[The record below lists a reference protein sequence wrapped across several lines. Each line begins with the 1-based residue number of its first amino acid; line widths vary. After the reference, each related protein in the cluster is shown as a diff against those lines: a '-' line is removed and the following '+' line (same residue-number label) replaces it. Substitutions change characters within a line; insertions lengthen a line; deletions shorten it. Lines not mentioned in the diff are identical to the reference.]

1 MKLFFRE
8 LTNEDIPS
16 IKEISKDIWEGEDY
30 IPQVI
35 DSWLNDEHCMNYGA
49 FRDEERKEMVGFGRV
64 KLFNRDVAWLEGGR
78 VKKDYQKKGIG
89 REMIRY
95 AIDYAKNVQVK
106 KAQFD
111 TSSKNLGSIA
121 LANYFGFIEKKS
133 TDVLSAKR
141 PDIRIS
147 NFPSIEVKKV
157 SAIEAKKLYTNFD
170 IGPSDE
176 ISMGWSYK
184 SLKYLSEDDG
194 EWYVVNSDAI
204 LLKINFKSVSI
215 QEGPEERDVW
225 MIVYGNSNTS
235 FELIQ
240 YILQEELKNK
250 KNTSFEI
257 FCSPEIA
264 SLVEKIG
271 FSYYE
276 GQPFGVVLYEKILN
290 IND

>member
-111 TSSKNLGSIA
+111 TSSKNLGSTT
-121 LANYFGFIEKKS
+121 LANYFGFKKKKS
-133 TDVLSAKR
+133 MNVLSAKR
-141 PDIRIS
+141 MDIALSRS
-147 NFPSIEVKKV
+147 PSIEVKKV
-157 SAIEAKKLYTNFD
+157 SAKEAKKIYLNFN
-170 IGPSDE
+170 IGPGDE

-184 SLKYLSEDDG
+184 SLNYLSEDDG
-194 EWYVVNSDAI
+194 EWYVINSDAI
-204 LLKINFKSVSI
+204 IQKIKFKSVSI
-215 QEGPEERDVW
+215 QEGPEENDIW
-225 MIVYGNSNTS
+225 LIAYGKTKLS

-250 KNTSFEI
+250 ENYSFEI
-257 FCSPEIA
+257 FCTPEVA
-264 SLVEKIG
+264 SLVENIG

-276 GQPFGVVLYEKILN
+276 GESFGVVLYEKILI

>member
-8 LTNEDIPS
+8 LTNKDIPS

-30 IPQVI
+30 IPHVI
-35 DSWLNDEHCMNYGA
+35 DIWLNDEHCMNYGA

-64 KLFNRDVAWLEGGR
+64 KLFNHDIAWLEGGR

-95 AIDYAKNVQVK
+95 AIDYAKSVQVN

-111 TSSKNLGSIA
+111 TSSKNLGSTA
-121 LANYFGFIEKKS
+121 LAKYFGFKKKKS
-133 TDVLSAKR
+133 MNVLNAKR
-141 PDIRIS
+141 PDIKIS
-147 NFPSIEVKKV
+147 KFSSIEVKKV
-157 SAIEAKKLYTNFD
+157 SVEKAKELYPTFN

-176 ISMGWSYK
+176 INMGWSYK

-204 LLKINFKSVSI
+204 LLKITFKSLSI
-215 QEGPEERDVW
+215 QEGPEERDIW
-225 MIVYGNSNTS
+225 MIVYGKSNKS
-235 FELIQ
+235 FDLIQ

-250 KNTSFEI
+250 ESNSFEI
-257 FCSPEIA
+257 FCTPEVA

-271 FSYYE
+271 FSYYDA
-276 GQPFGVVLYEKILN
+276 QPFGVVLYEKILN

>member
-30 IPQVI
+30 VPHVI
-35 DSWLNDEHCMNYGA
+35 DNWLNDEHCMNYGA

-64 KLFNRDVAWLEGGR
+64 KLFNRDLAWLEGGR

-95 AIDYAKNVQVK
+95 AIDYAKTIQVK

-121 LANYFGFIEKKS
+121 LAKYFGFKKKKF
-133 TDVLSAKR
+133 TNVLSAKR

-157 SAIEAKKLYTNFD
+157 SAIEAKKLYTNFN

-204 LLKINFKSVSI
+204 LQKIKFNSVSI

-225 MIVYGNSNTS
+225 LIVYGKTNRS
-235 FELIQ
+235 FEIIQ

-250 KNTSFEI
+250 ESYSFEV
-257 FCSPEIA
+257 FCSPEVA
-264 SLVEKIG
+264 PLVENLG
-271 FSYYE
+271 FSYHE
-276 GQPFGVVLYEKILN
+276 DEPFGVVLYEKIL
-290 IND
+290 DR